1 MINNRLLIKLY
12 CDKLSSFNNLFIFL
26 TLIFLILYNTFL
38 GYLLKWYFFNV
49 YRESYTQSTNKKLVI
64 LIYISI
70 KIKNINIMQVGTSIY
85 LKYYYFFIDQ
95 IKIKCMYKL
104 IKLSTYLSVINS
116 RSSTDMDKRKFVSFF
131 CNLVRTMCESTLKDS
146 CDIR

>member
-70 KIKNINIMQVGTSIY
+70 KIKNINIM
-85 LKYYYFFIDQ
+85 
-95 IKIKCMYKL
+95 
-104 IKLSTYLSVINS
+104 
-116 RSSTDMDKRKFVSFF
+116 
-131 CNLVRTMCESTLKDS
+131 
-146 CDIR
+146 